1 MTDGSLVFGQA
12 VPSWGEN
19 YKLYRLLFPGA
30 SSWRPGVRLLASSL
44 YFSAHIGKDLP
55 SFDLEYRVL
64 IYEAIYLSAQL
75 DLGLLE

>member
-1 MTDGSLVFGQA
+1 M
-12 VPSWGEN
+12 
-19 YKLYRLLFPGA
+19 
-30 SSWRPGVRLLASSL
+30 RLLASSL